1 MTRFVL
7 RAKIIRRPGDGVRP
21 AVLVQV
27 SIAEDGNGCFFLFS
41 EDEEGVA
48 IYDTW
53 HETIAEAKQQAE
65 TEYVLGPW
73 VEP

>member
-1 MTRFVL
+1 MPRFVL
-7 RAKIIRRPGDGVRP
+7 RANITNRRGDDARP
-21 AVLVQV
+21 ALVQV
-27 SIAEDGNGCFFLFS
+27 SIAEDGKGCFFLFS
-41 EDEEGVA
+41 ENEEGVA

-65 TEYVLGPW
+65 AEFVLGPW